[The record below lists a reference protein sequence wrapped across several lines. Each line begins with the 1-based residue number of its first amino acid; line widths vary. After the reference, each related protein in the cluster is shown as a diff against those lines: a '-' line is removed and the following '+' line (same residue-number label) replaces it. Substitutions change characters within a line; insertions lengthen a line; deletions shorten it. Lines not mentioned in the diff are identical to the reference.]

1 MNNTNMPNNV
11 LLSRLCAT
19 LCKWNCVDHLL
30 CCMIVGSTP
39 LPQEVKE
46 VWSGLGYY
54 RRATR
59 LWEGACKVVKELN
72 GEIPQTAQELMTQLP
87 GVGRYTAGTEQ
98 LLHCCPLQASLG
110 SWSYDF

>member
-1 MNNTNMPNNV
+1 MCSLIKERGV
-11 LLSRLCAT
+11 GGQAS
-19 LCKWNCVDHLL
+19 
-30 CCMIVGSTP
+30 CMIVLSTP

-72 GEIPQTAQELMTQLP
+72 GEIPRTAPELVAQLP
-87 GVGRYTAGTEQ
+87 GVGRYTAGKKQ
-98 LLHCCPLQASLG
+98 LLHPFTS
-110 SWSYDF
+110 FP